1 MVLVNEAWAILSAPE
16 SRKLYDDA
24 RVSHVNHTTDGPH
37 NSSSHQA
44 EDDLRTPNGTHTPNE
59 TAQPNDNYT
68 RQHPRQYRRG
78 WGWEDEVE
86 EPIRQSPT
94 SQTPQQSR
102 PTYDVSGTR
111 IPENNQSRKNDSA
124 SLTLYITIL
133 TVLGL
138 PVVLLIAAYAEFNLY
153 CAAIPIVLGLIVVR
167 HIAVLISGHD
177 DSKYWEN
184 S

>member
-1 MVLVNEAWAILSAPE
+1 MTIT
-16 SRKLYDDA
+16 
-24 RVSHVNHTTDGPH
+24 HVNILG
-37 NSSSHQA
+37 N
-44 EDDLRTPNGTHTPNE
+44 
-59 TAQPNDNYT
+59 TA
-68 RQHPRQYRRG
+68 
-78 WGWEDEVE
+78 EDEVE

-94 SQTPQQSR
+94 SQTPQQNR
-102 PTYDVSGTR
+102 LTYDVSGTR
-111 IPENNQSRKNDSA
+111 IPENNQSRKNDSV